1 MRFIKD
7 MEDGGGW
14 MEDIHTSARVAV
26 RVHTSSTSVRSRSF
40 IAQKASYRS
49 KNDSKIQD
57 VFAKNIFPAGE

>member
-14 MEDIHTSARVAV
+14 MENIHTGARVA
-26 RVHTSSTSVRSRSF
+26 VHTSSTSVRSRSF

-57 VFAKNIFPAGE
+57 VVAKGIFPAGE